1 MNERLIVKSFG
12 PVKDMDITFRKITI
26 LIGDQGT
33 GKSCVA
39 KLFSTFMWLEK
50 DLVMKRRKVD
60 YYEKGEIFRTRLC
73 FYHRVDSF
81 LKPET
86 YIRFEGTAYSFEYS
100 GGRLRITETGKD
112 IESLPKIMYVPAER
126 SVLSVAEN
134 RAKLIKELP
143 DPCLTFNDEF
153 VDSKSSFRAGYELP
167 FGNLHYR
174 YDSLNGVSNIWGD
187 GYEEAPVHLSKASS
201 GIQSA
206 LPLCLVSEYLSRMV
220 AEGDGV
226 KLSVSEIRRMERE
239 VEAIMSNKDYSES
252 VKEIMLKRLS
262 VTSRYGRFINIA
274 EEPELNLF
282 PGSQMDVLCSLVRN
296 NASSPG
302 NMLLLTTHSPYTL
315 AIFNMMI
322 MAGKVMAGV
331 DDGMS
336 GEATETVAAGCP
348 ICPDDIAAFCLTG
361 TDGDA
366 YCQSIISD
374 TTGLISKN
382 ALDMVSEE
390 IMTRFNDLY
399 RLYAKTV
406 R

>member
-1 MNERLIVKSFG
+1 
-12 PVKDMDITFRKITI
+12 
-26 LIGDQGT
+26 
-33 GKSCVA
+33 
-39 KLFSTFMWLEK
+39 
-50 DLVMKRRKVD
+50 
-60 YYEKGEIFRTRLC
+60 
-73 FYHRVDSF
+73 
-81 LKPET
+81 
-86 YIRFEGTAYSFEYS
+86 
-100 GGRLRITETGKD
+100 
-112 IESLPKIMYVPAER
+112 
-126 SVLSVAEN
+126 
-134 RAKLIKELP
+134 
-143 DPCLTFNDEF
+143 
-153 VDSKSSFRAGYELP
+153 
-167 FGNLHYR
+167 
-174 YDSLNGVSNIWGD
+174 
-187 GYEEAPVHLSKASS
+187 ASS

-220 AEGDGV
+220 ADGDGV

-296 NASSPG
+296 NASSSG

-322 MAGKVMAGV
+322 MAGKVAAGA
-331 DDGMS
+331 DGGMS
-336 GEATETVAAGCP
+336 GEAAETVAAGCP
-348 ICPDDIAAFCLTG
+348 ISSDDIAAFCLTG
-361 TDGDA
+361 TD
-366 YCQSIISD
+366 CQSIISD

-390 IMTRFNDLY
+390 IMNRFNDLY